1 LGKLTNSTSE
11 GVRVLLVNPT
21 GWQKESVN
29 LGLAYLA
36 GALQKAGHRVL
47 ILDLILREM
56 SDSELVDRVKTFGPA
71 LIGLSVKTAVAREAV
86 RLAEVLSSVCPDVG
100 VVAGG
105 PHVTLCVEDYFNT
118 YDVFDFGILGEA
130 EESIVLLADALAGKV
145 PTQDVPGLTYRAN
158 DALITNPWGPVKN
171 LEQLALPD
179 FDAIEGFSWKG
190 FRYPILTS
198 RGCPYQCV
206 YCCVNKLTGSK
217 TWRPRSAENVVDEL
231 EHVVHEKGITA
242 FETWDDNFTLSV
254 SRAKRICRELIDRK
268 LGLSW
273 YCHNGIRADRMDVE
287 LAEMMKKAGCTSVA
301 FGMES
306 GHPETFELIK
316 KGEPLSAITEA
327 VKTVKA
333 AGIEAVGYFIIGLP
347 GDTLD
352 KFIETVRFQRAMNLD
367 HTTFGM
373 LVPYPKTEVW
383 NLIHSRGRMLLDI
396 TQTQQFGQD
405 VVPVAFEMPEFLQED
420 MINAFYIS
428 EYFELYEAVRRLFIR
443 GEKPVVV
450 YMESAEIAPRIPAM
464 IAMCNGDVRH
474 IIVRDSEMNLSHT
487 YENEGAETVAS
498 YNELEEALIGGST
511 IFICL
516 PKHINKGMMFSNS
529 DIIIVSRRR
538 SNQPLVEVRRSVKT
552 VDGLSPVLVS
562 FIANIV
568 ALRDNVKKFGL
579 LKLLRALPRI
589 VFRLLPKPMHTT
601 IRKCRDTL
609 PMPWHVACFV
619 SAKVSLKYF
628 SRQEGKGFPFDD
640 HPTHM

>member
-1 LGKLTNSTSE
+1 MTNSTSE

-36 GALQKAGHRVL
+36 GALQKAGHCVL

-86 RLAEVLSSVCPDVG
+86 RLAEVLSSACPDVG
-100 VVAGG
+100 IVAGG

-145 PTQDVPGLTYRAN
+145 QTQDVPGLAYRAKGT
-158 DALITNPWGPVKN
+158 LITNPWGPVKD

-217 TWRPRSAENVVDEL
+217 TWRPRSVENVVDEL
-231 EHVVHEKGITA
+231 ERVVHEKGITA

-273 YCHNGIRADRMDVE
+273 YCHNGIRADRMDAE
-287 LAEMMKKAGCTSVA
+287 LAELMKKAGCTSVA

-367 HTTFGM
+367 YTTFGM

-383 NLIHSRGRMLLDI
+383 DLIQSRGRMLLDI
-396 TQTQQFGQD
+396 TRTQHFGSD
-405 VVPVAFEMPEFLQED
+405 TVPVVFELPEFPETD
-420 MINAFYIS
+420 MISAFYIS
-428 EYFELYEAVRRLFIR
+428 EYFELYEAVRRLLIR

-450 YMESAEIAPRIPAM
+450 YMESTEIAPMIPAM
-464 IAMCNGDVRH
+464 ITTCDGDARH
-474 IIVRDSEMNLSHT
+474 IIVRESEANLSYS
-487 YENEGAETVAS
+487 YENEGADVVAS
-498 YNELEEALIGGST
+498 YNELEETVIGGSI

-516 PKHINKGMMFSNS
+516 PKHINKRMLFNNS

-538 SNQPLVEVRRSVKT
+538 SNQPLVEVRRSVRP
-552 VDGLSPVLVS
+552 VDWLSPVLVS
-562 FIANIV
+562 FIANAV
-568 ALRDNVKKFGL
+568 ALRDNVKKFGMM
-579 LKLLRALPRI
+579 KLLRALPRF
-589 VFRLLPKPMHTT
+589 VYRLLPKPMHTA
-601 IRKCRDTL
+601 IRKCRATL
-609 PMPWHVACFV
+609 PIPWHMACFI
-619 SAKVSLKYF
+619 STKVSLK
-628 SRQEGKGFPFDD
+628 SLNRKESKGFPFDD
-640 HPTHM
+640 YPTHM